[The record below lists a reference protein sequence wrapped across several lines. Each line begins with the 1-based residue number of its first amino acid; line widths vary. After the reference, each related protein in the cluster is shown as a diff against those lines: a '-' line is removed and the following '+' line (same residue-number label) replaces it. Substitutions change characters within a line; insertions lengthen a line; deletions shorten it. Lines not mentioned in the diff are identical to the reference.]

1 MKYGPD
7 IVSSEIAE
15 IFNEILESGK
25 FPKEIK
31 VGISVPIQ
39 KPDKKA
45 GPPQNVRP
53 IILLSMLR
61 RILAVG
67 MLRFIS

>member
-39 KPDKKA
+39 KPDKKGRTA
-45 GPPQNVRP
+45 TKRETDHSAIDAEENPGSLHVK
-53 IILLSMLR
+53 
-61 RILAVG
+61 VY
-67 MLRFIS
+67 